1 MSTPLI
7 AGAGGDGGAGGVT
20 AAVTVIATDA
30 VCVFAPEVPVNTTV
44 AFAAAAPAP
53 AVKLTCWG
61 VPTAKV
67 RVAGEAVTPAGA
79 PANDTVTIPEKPDT
93 PDAVTVTACA
103 PPPAVRP
110 AVVGLAVIEKSAVAA
125 GFCVTELQP
134 TVHTAIS
141 TIHIQYFSGCQ
152 SLRMGVFYP
161 YVRKELDAYFE
172 PGLSNSLRHAG
183 TLVKG
188 HKSWL
193 SQMIPTDSAD
203 FVKVLSLLGNFGQLS
218 HHNFLSKMP
227 SLPIAA

>member
-1 MSTPLI
+1 VTIPEKPDTP
-7 AGAGGDGGAGGVT
+7 D
-20 AAVTVIATDA
+20 AVTVTACALPPAVRPAVVGLAVIEKSGVGAVAPAPTVSA
-30 VCVFAPEVPVNTTV
+30 SEVVCVNEPDVPVKTTV
-44 AFAAAAPAP
+44 AFAAAAPAA

-61 VPTAKV
+61 VPIAKV

-103 PPPAVRP
+103 LPPAVRP
-110 AVVGLAVIEKSAVAA
+110 AVIGLAVIEKSAVAA

-134 TVHTAIS
+134 TVQTAIS
-141 TIHIQYFSGCQ
+141 AINIEYFSGCQ

-172 PGLSNSLRHAG
+172 PGLSNCLQPAG

-188 HKSWL
+188 H
-193 SQMIPTDSAD
+193 
-203 FVKVLSLLGNFGQLS
+203 
-218 HHNFLSKMP
+218 
-227 SLPIAA
+227 